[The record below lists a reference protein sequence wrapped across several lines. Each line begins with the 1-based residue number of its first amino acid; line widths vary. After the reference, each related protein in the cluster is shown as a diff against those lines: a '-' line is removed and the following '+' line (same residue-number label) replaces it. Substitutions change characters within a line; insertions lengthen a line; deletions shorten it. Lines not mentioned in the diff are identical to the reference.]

1 MLGLGVDSFDELERS
16 ALLPLCKLLFI
27 FDICFDHA
35 IIGKVLHGTVSLT
48 YQSCWWLVES
58 PSQLV
63 VERGGVVGILV
74 LNRMPQGWRLA
85 DT

>member
-16 ALLPLCKLLFI
+16 ALLPLCELLFI
-27 FDICFDHA
+27 FNLSCDDA
-35 IIGKVLHGTVSLT
+35 IIGIVLHGTVSLT

-63 VERGGVVGILV
+63 VERRGVVGILV
-74 LNRMPQGWRLA
+74 VHRMPQGWRLA